1 MWIICLCGLG
11 GVSSFIS
18 NTTSVSFTTV
28 SGVAGLGGVL
38 TGWEA
43 GATGS
48 GCGGVG
54 SGRVQGILAGLSEIV
69 GMFDQQGLSSF
80 DFVLYLEFVQCFT
93 STNTMIQTDTVTTY
107 QIKGC
112 DEK

>member
-48 GCGGVG
+48 GAGCGGVG

-69 GMFDQQGLSSF
+69 AMFDQQGPSALF
-80 DFVLYLEFVQCFT
+80 YIL
-93 STNTMIQTDTVTTY
+93 N
-107 QIKGC
+107 
-112 DEK
+112 